1 MCNNRDSRI
10 VLGNCPV
17 IDVSLVGAA
26 TLPVGRQNFEHHTAA
41 LKSPLSFIGGPDTR
55 LEVFLGFW
63 PAAYNGEML
72 PVLPDI
78 YSPGLVPI
86 PPELQL
92 PETSMGSAPPG
103 AALGLVAAGEAAA
116 KSHS

>member
-1 MCNNRDSRI
+1 
-10 VLGNCPV
+10 
-17 IDVSLVGAA
+17 
-26 TLPVGRQNFEHHTAA
+26 
-41 LKSPLSFIGGPDTR
+41 
-55 LEVFLGFW
+55 
-63 PAAYNGEML
+63 ML